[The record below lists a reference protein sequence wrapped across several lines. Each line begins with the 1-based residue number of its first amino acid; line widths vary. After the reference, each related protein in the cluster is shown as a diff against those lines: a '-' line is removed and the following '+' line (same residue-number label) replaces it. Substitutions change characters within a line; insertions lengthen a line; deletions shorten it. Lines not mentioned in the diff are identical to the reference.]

1 MGVKHKLKLLHL
13 VSEIDSKGYLCFQDI
28 ILWNSSS
35 ISFCYCELSII
46 WFSVNQ
52 TRCQVMFPCFRL
64 LHIIYP
70 LVNLFS
76 TCSYLSRN
84 RGEYI
89 KLNAWIVFKRPIQNI
104 FKSILVCQMWID
116 TQYFAQSKL
125 ENLQNTNFLYGLGTN
140 IQKSKSDCFVMN
152 VFGSTFEIYSLPNKL
167 GYAHLGHY
175 LFFTWQA

>member
-1 MGVKHKLKLLHL
+1 MDVKHKLRLLHL
-13 VSEIDSKGYLCFQDI
+13 VSEIDSKGSLCFQDI
-28 ILWNSSS
+28 ILRNSSS

-64 LHIIYP
+64 PHIIYP

-104 FKSILVCQMWID
+104 FKTTLVCQMWID
-116 TQYFAQSKL
+116 AEYFAQSKL
-125 ENLQNTNFLYGLGTN
+125 ENLPNMNFLYDLETN
-140 IQKSKSDCFVMN
+140 NSKR
-152 VFGSTFEIYSLPNKL
+152 
-167 GYAHLGHY
+167 
-175 LFFTWQA
+175 